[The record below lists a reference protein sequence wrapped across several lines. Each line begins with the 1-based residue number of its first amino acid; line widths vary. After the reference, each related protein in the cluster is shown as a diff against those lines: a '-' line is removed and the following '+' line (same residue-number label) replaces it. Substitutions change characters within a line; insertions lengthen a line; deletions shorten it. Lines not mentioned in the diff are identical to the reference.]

1 MPPSEEFGCQCELLY
16 EFGIND
22 INSIPNS
29 SKLRDDFD
37 RIMQDA
43 LNKLKL
49 EFLEVN
55 VRRLEFRKEV
65 SELDHKLETNKNVDM
80 GSLRRIFFVK
90 EPVKVKNEQL
100 NTLLTECDN
109 KIVELSNIFLSEKI
123 ELIFRH
129 NKQIETLNKQINE
142 LKAANLRYLK
152 MQQISDKSIEEIELK
167 ENESQTDLN
176 MTKLNELECAFRSK
190 SNSEDSVSIH
200 TQTSSNNESSNEEKC
215 DGKRRLSNSST
226 QTGEK
231 LKPKGSA
238 LANIIR
244 KAIDNKKILKS
255 KNSFSTITVAVQ
267 TDPVVINPIL
277 NEINNNYEILESS
290 IVKSGID
297 SAKKELKLVSAE
309 TQTDLLENQAINSS
323 KSNDDNL
330 EIQVLASSLVK
341 SGINSAKKEMSLV
354 STETQTDAISS
365 ELNEANNDLG
375 YQIMASSIVKSG
387 IQSAKKEI
395 NLASIETQTDISGT
409 RVELYT
415 DNQINK
421 KNSLK
426 TMNSLDLNASKPEL
440 KLVSIQTQTMHKHHE
455 TTQTQSDMYMND
467 IEMLEVKVIEFLNKE
482 NRRTN
487 GSSIGVQV
495 DLDVEMNKKAT
506 NMNLVRLLTFDFD
519 SNEDPTKYINSTEMV
534 IIIMHFL
541 SIFKA
546 IKIR

>member
-215 DGKRRLSNSST
+215 DGKRRLSNTST
-226 QTGEK
+226 QTGDK

-267 TDPVVINPIL
+267 TDPVVINSISS
-277 NEINNNYEILESS
+277 EINNNYEVLASS
-290 IVKSGID
+290 IVKSDID
-297 SAKKELKLVSAE
+297 SAEKELNLVSAE
-309 TQTDLLENQAINSS
+309 TQTDLLENQPNNSS
-323 KSNDDNL
+323 KSNDDV
-330 EIQVLASSLVK
+330 EVQVLASSLVK